1 MRRVNKANG
10 ATIDF
15 LWAYDALRNRKRL
28 NELQGPWPRN
38 FVYDA
43 FGRLAHIGIPFGPYT
58 DLYQDGPDTAL
69 MHSGVRSDQ
78 PTWTRFVHGP
88 GDDQVLAM
96 EVYAPNADPTPG
108 TGQQFYFHADGEGSI
123 RLVTDATGNVANR
136 YDYDSFGRRIAVTE
150 SVQQPY
156 GWKGRD
162 FIAGPDVYYNRARFY
177 DPVLGKFIAE
187 DPLGFEGGDTNL
199 YNFGWNNPRN
209 WKDPSGLS
217 AELGL
222 QIRAG
227 ILAVQ
232 GTGLAGAGVAAIGS
246 AAGGAAGEYVGSL
259 GGVMSAQSRIALTG
273 LNLACLF
280 NTMADV
286 VAVMDQGASVAIN
299 SWGCTATARAAPVL
313 SSSSPAPAPGNGGG
327 CDDLTGAGK
336 FYVYLVH
343 LTGGTYYVGK
353 GKNRRW
359 KVSKKEKEGT
369 GEVECWEVGD
379 DEDEAYRRERKLLEF
394 LGGPKGKW
402 APWNK
407 MWPPQR

>member
-28 NELQGPWPRN
+28 GELQGPWPRN

-78 PTWTRFVHGP
+78 PFWTRFVHGP

-123 RLVTDATGNVANR
+123 RLVTDSTGNIANR

-187 DPLGFEGGDTNL
+187 DPLGFDGGDTNL
-199 YNFGWNNPRN
+199 YAFAWSNVKNWN
-209 WKDPSGLS
+209 DPSGLS
-217 AELGL
+217 AAAT
-222 QIRAG
+222 QA
-227 ILAVQ
+227 AASVATW
-232 GTGLAGAGVAAIGS
+232 GTACGAGAAATAAMAAAGSATGQYVGTAAIGLGL
-246 AAGGAAGEYVGSL
+246 APCAGYTGALVACKLTQIAEIIGAAGSPYDLVACGANA
-259 GGVMSAQSRIALTG
+259 SA
-273 LNLACLF
+273 
-280 NTMADV
+280 V
-286 VAVMDQGASVAIN
+286 VPARTDDRKPPPEQGDYTI
-299 SWGCTATARAAPVL
+299 RRPM
-313 SSSSPAPAPGNGGG
+313 PPGGGG
-327 CDDLTGAGK
+327 CSCRCRNGDPTNPQSFRFAERTAKTCQAAAIAACQVASQRASVSHQHHAQASCSDGSNRNAG
-336 FYVYLVH
+336 
-343 LTGGTYYVGK
+343 GGLA
-353 GKNRRW
+353 R
-359 KVSKKEKEGT
+359 
-369 GEVECWEVGD
+369 
-379 DEDEAYRRERKLLEF
+379 
-394 LGGPKGKW
+394 
-402 APWNK
+402 
-407 MWPPQR
+407 

>member
-78 PTWTRFVHGP
+78 PFWTRFVHGP

-96 EVYAPNADPTPG
+96 EVYAPNAEPTPG

-123 RLVTDATGNVANR
+123 RLVTDATGNIANR

-162 FIAGPDVYYNRARFY
+162 FLAGPDIYYNRARFY

-187 DPLGFEGGDTNL
+187 DPLGFASGDTNH
-199 YNFGWNNPRN
+199 YAFAWSNPRN
-209 WKDPSGLS
+209 WKDPSGLAAGAS
-217 AELGL
+217 AGGTSAGESAALASGAIRTAPA
-222 QIRAG
+222 IRAVG
-227 ILAVQ
+227 CATSLLISR
-232 GTGLAGAGVAAIGS
+232 VAALV
-246 AAGGAAGEYVGSL
+246 ADEQVVGASGCLVI
-259 GGVMSAQSRIALTG
+259 AQPKRKQCVTVSGKIAIPEQTHAFERVDLVPPSRRHRPYRGNHYHLWIARQNPLTG
-273 LNLACLF
+273 QCFWNE
-280 NTMADV
+280 V
-286 VAVMDQGASVAIN
+286 VRDFLPPDT
-299 SWGCTATARAAPVL
+299 WPYR
-313 SSSSPAPAPGNGGG
+313 
-327 CDDLTGAGK
+327 
-336 FYVYLVH
+336 
-343 LTGGTYYVGK
+343 
-353 GKNRRW
+353 
-359 KVSKKEKEGT
+359 
-369 GEVECWEVGD
+369 
-379 DEDEAYRRERKLLEF
+379 EDFA
-394 LGGPKGKW
+394 
-402 APWNK
+402 N
-407 MWPPQR
+407 

>member
-28 NELQGPWPRN
+28 GELQGPWPRN

-43 FGRLAHIGIPFGPYT
+43 FGRLVHIGIPFGPYT

-96 EVYAPNADPTPG
+96 EVYAPNAEPTPG

-123 RLVTDATGNVANR
+123 RLVTDSTGNIANR

-162 FIAGPDVYYNRARFY
+162 FIAGPDIYYNRARFY

-187 DPLGFEGGDTNL
+187 DPLGFASGDTNL
-199 YNFGWNNPRN
+199 YAFAWSNPRN

-217 AELGL
+217 SADTGSVYANAARIGAGAAAVGCAASLSLSVTAAKLGTPDGYELVGFSSGGL
-222 QIRAG
+222 CVVKGNYARIVYPPRSQETSPGTPTGDHEPGGECWSRNMKVQAWKIVAG
-227 ILAVQ
+227 ALGKCSRGMTAAALSVREQAWRSLAVARASNDEVCWAGGNEGHQ
-232 GTGLAGAGVAAIGS
+232 KQQAQNWENAGECSRLLAG
-246 AAGGAAGEYVGSL
+246 
-259 GGVMSAQSRIALTG
+259 R
-273 LNLACLF
+273 
-280 NTMADV
+280 
-286 VAVMDQGASVAIN
+286 
-299 SWGCTATARAAPVL
+299 
-313 SSSSPAPAPGNGGG
+313 
-327 CDDLTGAGK
+327 
-336 FYVYLVH
+336 
-343 LTGGTYYVGK
+343 
-353 GKNRRW
+353 
-359 KVSKKEKEGT
+359 
-369 GEVECWEVGD
+369 
-379 DEDEAYRRERKLLEF
+379 
-394 LGGPKGKW
+394 
-402 APWNK
+402 
-407 MWPPQR
+407 